1 MKQTIIALFFL
12 MLVPMQGNAQNY
24 PDMSNMGMGQ
34 IDMQKIQEMQK
45 CLESV
50 DQAQLQALEQQQNK
64 FDTEIDSLCSSGKR
78 DQAQQKAVAYAKK
91 LMDNP
96 AIKALLKCGDI
107 AKEMMPDMPFL
118 DLEKDINE
126 SIENEH
132 VCDSY

>member
-1 MKQTIIALFFL
+1 
-12 MLVPMQGNAQNY
+12 MQGNAQNY

-64 FDTEIDSLCSSGKR
+64 FDAEIDSLCSSGKR